1 MQQSGA
7 APRPSLTAR
16 LHTLSSSV
24 WLPGALS
31 AGILLLTAVMLIRF
45 VEQQPLISDS
55 IGYLYAAQRIAAGF
69 GPTYADPNNT
79 LVGPYFSLYAFQV
92 RRPDS
97 ALMYLGFPPG
107 LPLLLAIPLLIEPL
121 AGLVHWVIPATA
133 LLSLA
138 LASMLAWKLTGRA
151 WAGFWAVLM
160 FAMTPALW
168 RFGTAIWSEFPSAA
182 LITAAL
188 AFYLTAERR
197 PFARWAETGLLALT
211 GLLLGYSVFV
221 RYSNLVVLPVFLL
234 ADALLLR
241 KQPHKLASHW
251 PLWLL
256 SGLTVVLI
264 PVFNHFYYGGW
275 NLTSYSPVHGWYP
288 NPAFALH
295 YALGPSFIDGYSLR
309 AAMETLWYNFGVFLL
324 LAPLGWFYLRRAGA
338 LLGGIALML
347 LGVHA
352 VYAFAPTGINA
363 RFLIPIFP
371 VIAIGA
377 AAALVNLGDRLPR
390 PLRPVLALG
399 LLVLA
404 VWHLPASLDAIARR
418 NQDNARHAA
427 LMQALT
433 AGTPEDAIFM
443 SYPWNDL
450 LAVYGDRS
458 VFTFRRVPVSDAEAQ
473 RYAIDAAVP
482 TIISVITTLLEQGKP
497 VYYVATGSDF
507 IPGLPDTLQEHFAT
521 ETITV
526 EGVPLLRLAP
536 TP

>member
-1 MQQSGA
+1 MMQADVS
-7 APRPSLTAR
+7 PPPSLTAR
-16 LHTLSSSV
+16 LQAVTPAAWLVGTLIAI
-24 WLPGALS
+24 L
-31 AGILLLTAVMLIRF
+31 LLLTAVTMTQL
-45 VEQQPLISDS
+45 VEQEPLISDS

-69 GPTYADPNNT
+69 GPTYDDPNNV
-79 LVGPYFSLYAFQV
+79 LAGPYFSLYAFQV

-107 LPLLLAIPLLIEPL
+107 LSLMLAIPLLAEPL

-133 LLSLA
+133 LLCLGLSGV
-138 LASMLAWKLTGRA
+138 LAWRLTRRP
-151 WAGFWAVLM
+151 WAAFWAVLIL
-160 FAMTPALW
+160 AVTPELW

-182 LITAAL
+182 MITATLAL
-188 AFYLTAERR
+188 YLAAERR
-197 PFARWAETGLLALT
+197 AFTRRAETALLTLA
-211 GLLLGYSVFV
+211 GLLLGYSIFV

-234 ADALLLR
+234 ADALLIR

-256 SGLTVVLI
+256 TGLTVVLI
-264 PVFNHFYYGGW
+264 PVFNHVYYGGW

-309 AAMETLWYNFGVFLL
+309 EAITTLWRNFGVFLV
-324 LAPLGWFYLRRAGA
+324 LAPLGWFYLGRAGA
-338 LLGGIALML
+338 IPGGIALMI

-371 VIAIGA
+371 MIAIGA

-390 PLRPVLALG
+390 PLRLVVALG

-404 VWHLPASLDAIARR
+404 VWQAPANLDAIVRR
-418 NQDNARHAA
+418 NQDNARHVA
-427 LMQALT
+427 LMQTLT
-433 AGTPEDAIFM
+433 TGTPEDAVFM

-458 VFTFRRVPVSDAEAQ
+458 VFTYRRVPVSDAEAQ
-473 RYAIDAAVP
+473 RYHIDAAVS
-482 TIISVITTLLEQGKP
+482 TIVSVITTLLEQGKP

-507 IPGLPDTLQEHFAT
+507 IPGLPDTLQEHFAA
-521 ETITV
+521 EAVTV
-526 EGVPLLRLAP
+526 EGVPLLRLTLAP
-536 TP
+536 